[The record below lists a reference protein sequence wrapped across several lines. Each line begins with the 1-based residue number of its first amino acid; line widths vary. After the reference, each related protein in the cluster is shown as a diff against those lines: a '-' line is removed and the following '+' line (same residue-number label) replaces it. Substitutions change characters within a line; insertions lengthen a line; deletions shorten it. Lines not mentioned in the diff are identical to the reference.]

1 MSGLHPNAPKLTP
14 ETPGLQVKLQKQ
26 FGAKKLRRFALN
38 VEFEAPAGVTVI
50 FGPSGSGKTTVLQCL
65 AGLLEPDAGAIE
77 VDGATVFYSAP
88 KYSAPK
94 YFAPK
99 YSAHKDS
106 ARKINLPPQERRVG
120 YVFQDLAL
128 FPHMTA
134 AENIAFGIRESGD
147 QKSRLVRDILERFH
161 IAHLA
166 GNRPDEISGG
176 ERQRVALAR
185 ALVTKPRL
193 LLLDEPF
200 SALDDELKLA
210 IIGDLKQWLA
220 QNNIPVLLVTHDRSE
235 AQMLSERMLMMNNG
249 SVTTP

>member
-14 ETPGLQVKLQKQ
+14 GTPGLQVKLQKQ

-77 VDGATVFYSAP
+77 VDGATLFYSAP
-88 KYSAPK
+88 KYSAP
-94 YFAPK
+94 
-99 YSAHKDS
+99 
-106 ARKINLPPQERRVG
+106 KINLPPQERRVG

-134 AENIAFGIRESGD
+134 AENIAFGIRSNGNE
-147 QKSRLVRDILERFH
+147 KRILVRDILERFH

>member
-1 MSGLHPNAPKLTP
+1 MTGFSMNAVQLEIKKTFSAKRLHRFSLDVKFAAP
-14 ETPGLQVKLQKQ
+14 PGVS
-26 FGAKKLRRFALN
+26 
-38 VEFEAPAGVTVI
+38 VI

-65 AGLLEPDAGAIE
+65 AGLTSPDEGTISVGEE
-77 VDGATVFYSAP
+77 VLF
-88 KYSAPK
+88 
-94 YFAPK
+94 
-99 YSAHKDS
+99 DS
-106 ARKINLPPQERRVG
+106 RRKINLPPQQRRVG

-134 AENIAFGIRESGD
+134 AENVAFGIRSNGNSD
-147 QKSRLVRDILERFH
+147 ARTRLVRDILERFH

-166 GNRPDEISGG
+166 GNRPGEISGG

-185 ALVTKPRL
+185 ALVTNPRL

-220 QNNIPVLLVTHDRSE
+220 QNSIPVLLVTHDRSE
-235 AQMLSERMLMMNNG
+235 AGLLGERMLLMKDG
-249 SVTTP
+249 SVVTQ